1 MNDIKSPGSSM
12 SGSEQGSVSSRGS
25 RGSGRPALPPSGYAQ
40 SPAVSRPRPARFS
53 RSIA

>member
-25 RGSGRPALPPSGYAQ
+25 RPALPPSGYAQ